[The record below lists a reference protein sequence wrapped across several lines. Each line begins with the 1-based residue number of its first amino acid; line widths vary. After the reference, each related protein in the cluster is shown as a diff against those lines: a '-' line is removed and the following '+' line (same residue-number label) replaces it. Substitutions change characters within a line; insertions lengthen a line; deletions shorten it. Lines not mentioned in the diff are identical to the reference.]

1 MNERIT
7 QAINQLQPLA
17 NNSELKTAKAKLDD
31 EINQTVSTDGM
42 TTESINAYQQAKQAA
57 QAESEAAQQVINN
70 GDATEQDIANEKAK
84 VEDKYN
90 ALKQAIAN
98 LTPDVSPLER
108 AKADLE
114 NDINQTTSTTGMTD
128 QSVANYNEKLNA
140 AKQQLQ
146 EINQILQSHPNVAT
160 IRDYVAH
167 ANDAKSVLDTARNG
181 LTVDKTPLEN
191 AKMRYNKV
199 LIKLLIQQV

>member
-1 MNERIT
+1 
-7 QAINQLQPLA
+7 
-17 NNSELKTAKAKLDD
+17 
-31 EINQTVSTDGM
+31 
-42 TTESINAYQQAKQAA
+42 KQAA

-128 QSVANYNEKLNA
+128 QSVANYNE
-140 AKQQLQ
+140 
-146 EINQILQSHPNVAT
+146 
-160 IRDYVAH
+160 
-167 ANDAKSVLDTARNG
+167 
-181 LTVDKTPLEN
+181 
-191 AKMRYNKV
+191 
-199 LIKLLIQQV
+199 

>member
-1 MNERIT
+1 
-7 QAINQLQPLA
+7 
-17 NNSELKTAKAKLDD
+17 
-31 EINQTVSTDGM
+31 
-42 TTESINAYQQAKQAA
+42 
-57 QAESEAAQQVINN
+57 
-70 GDATEQDIANEKAK
+70 ATEQDIANEKAK

-128 QSVANYNEKLNA
+128 QSVDNYNEKSNA

-160 IRDYVAH
+160 IR
-167 ANDAKSVLDTARNG
+167 
-181 LTVDKTPLEN
+181 
-191 AKMRYNKV
+191 
-199 LIKLLIQQV
+199 